1 MELTMYF
8 IRQPQNN
15 NKMEKKKTKYDSI
28 NNEKVM
34 KYNKIERWIH
44 WIIMGRK
51 CLPQLKE
58 VIDH

>member
-1 MELTMYF
+1 MYF

-34 KYNKIERWIH
+34 KYNKIER
-44 WIIMGRK
+44 
-51 CLPQLKE
+51 
-58 VIDH
+58 